1 MRETVDPRTADHS
14 IEDVSRRL
22 ERQSQWMPAQL
33 YYQFEELL
41 SLHVDQ
47 SILNELYIA
56 LKKYDVLTDIE
67 RDERNESIQ
76 LLIDENGA

>member
-1 MRETVDPRTADHS
+1 MDPKTADHS
-14 IEDVSRRL
+14 NEDVWRRL

-41 SLHVDQ
+41 SLHLEQ
-47 SILNELYIA
+47 PILNELYQV

-76 LLIDENGA
+76 MLIDENGA

>member
-1 MRETVDPRTADHS
+1 
-14 IEDVSRRL
+14 
-22 ERQSQWMPAQL
+22 MPAQL

-41 SLHVDQ
+41 SLHLEQ
-47 SILNELYIA
+47 PILNELYQV

-76 LLIDENGA
+76 MLIDENGA

>member
-1 MRETVDPRTADHS
+1 MDPKMADHS
-14 IEDVSRRL
+14 IEDVWRRL
-22 ERQSQWMPAQL
+22 ERQSQWMPAQF

-41 SLHVDQ
+41 SLHLEQ
-47 SILNELYIA
+47 PILNELYQV

-76 LLIDENGA
+76 MLIDENGA